1 MLSACDMIRLAG
13 EDELNDIFI
22 AVIQQYSLVNPD
34 WEMGVYVLQKSKDRA
49 AQIDQIIA
57 FLEGVKK
64 YRHHRKREG
73 STTLLLLFS
82 IPSGSGT
89 GAPGF

>member
-13 EDELNDIFI
+13 EDELNDIII

-34 WEMGVYVLQKSKDRA
+34 WEMGVYVLQKSKNRA

-64 YRHHRKREG
+64 
-73 STTLLLLFS
+73 
-82 IPSGSGT
+82 IPPLKKKGG
-89 GAPGF
+89 

>member
-13 EDELNDIFI
+13 EDELNDIII

-34 WEMGVYVLQKSKDRA
+34 WEMGVYVLQKSKNRA

-64 YRHHRKREG
+64 
-73 STTLLLLFS
+73 
-82 IPSGSGT
+82 IPPLQKKGG
-89 GAPGF
+89 